1 MVKNLRFQGSEKPFL
16 WRPEARFCCR
26 ALMFAY
32 SVQGEKLLKVHTSKL
47 RPTINRNGRWQ
58 ASIPF
63 DTQTK
68 DRKAGAITGRI
79 KSKVVSGNAPGMGE
93 DEQGQPTFPQR
104 LASPR
109 IAQNQI

>member
-1 MVKNLRFQGSEKPFL
+1 MVKNLRFQGSEEPFL
-16 WRPEARFCCR
+16 GRPEARFRCR

-32 SVQGEKLLKVHTSKL
+32 SVQGEKLLKVHAGKL
-47 RPTINRNGRWQ
+47 RPTIDRNGRRQ
-58 ASIPF
+58 ASITF

-68 DRKAGAITGRI
+68 DRKARAITGRI
-79 KSKVVSGNAPGMGE
+79 KGQVVSSNAPGMGE

-109 IAQNQI
+109 ITHNQV